1 MFITQKSL
9 QRRTFLRGAGAAL
22 ALPFLDAMV
31 PALSPMA
38 SAAAAPVRRLGS
50 IYIPNGANMTSW
62 TPAGTGTKFKFSPT
76 LSPLSAFRDRLTIVS
91 GLDSH
96 PAEALN
102 VVEGGGDHPRAPGA
116 WLSATH
122 PKRTEGADIE
132 AGVTIDQIVAQKVGK
147 DTPLTSLE
155 IATERSDIVGGC
167 SSFGYSCI
175 YSDTISW
182 RTPTT
187 PLPMDN
193 NPRTVFERLFG
204 DGTNAAQRLAQ
215 IREDRSILDTVTR
228 EVAGFEKTL
237 GPSDRQRVDEYLDSI
252 RDVERR
258 LQRAEAH
265 NTQLDT
271 ALPDK
276 PIGIPD
282 SFEEHCKLM
291 FDLQV
296 LAYQADITRVITF
309 LMGRELSNR
318 TYPEIGV
325 PDAHHALSHHENNP
339 EKLARQAKIDTFHV
353 QLLSY
358 YLGKLRA
365 TRDGEGNLLDHTM
378 VMFGAGLSD
387 SNSHCHLA
395 LPLLVAGGGAGQV
408 KGGRHLV
415 YPSYNAGKAGTP
427 MGNLLLTLVQKM
439 DVNTETV
446 GDSNGTI
453 DL

>member
-1 MFITQKSL
+1 MI
-9 QRRTFLRGAGAAL
+9 
-22 ALPFLDAMV
+22 
-31 PALSPMA
+31 PALSSVARAA
-38 SAAAAPVRRLGS
+38 STPARRLGA
-50 IYIPNGANMTSW
+50 IYIPNGANMHSW
-62 TPAGTGTKFKFSPT
+62 TPTGVGTNFEFSPS
-76 LSPLSAFRDRLTIVS
+76 LSPLAPFRDRLTVVT

-96 PAEALN
+96 PAQALN
-102 VVEGGGDHPRAPGA
+102 VMEGGGDHPRAPAA
-116 WLSATH
+116 WLNAAH
-122 PKRTEGADIE
+122 PKRTEGADIQ
-132 AGVTIDQIVAQKVGK
+132 AGTTIDQIVAPQVGK
-147 DTPLTSLE
+147 DTPLASLE

-204 DGTNAAQRLAQ
+204 DGTNTAQRLAQ
-215 IREDRSILDTVTR
+215 IREDRSILDTVTS
-228 EVAGFEKTL
+228 EVTSLEKTL
-237 GPSDRQRVDEYLDSI
+237 GSSDRLRVDEYLDSI

-265 NTQLDT
+265 NKQSDLS
-271 ALPDK
+271 LPDK
-276 PIGIPD
+276 PTGIPD
-282 SFEEHCKLM
+282 TFADHCKLM

-339 EKLARQAKIDTFHV
+339 EKLAKQAKIDTFHN
-353 QLLSY
+353 QLFAY
-358 YLGKLRA
+358 YLEKLRA
-365 TRDGEGNLLDHTM
+365 ARDGDGNLLDHTM
-378 VMFGAGLSD
+378 ILYGAGLSD
-387 SNSHCHLA
+387 SNAHSHLS
-395 LPLLVAGGGAGQV
+395 LPLLIAGGGAGLV
-408 KGGRHLV
+408 KGGRHLE
-415 YPSYNAGKAGTP
+415 YPSYDAGKDGTP

-439 DVNTETV
+439 GVQMEAV
-446 GDSNGTI
+446 GDSTGTI

>member
-1 MFITQKSL
+1 MIIKKKSL
-9 QRRTFLRGAGAAL
+9 HRRTFLRGAGAAL

-31 PALSPMA
+31 PALSPIA
-38 SAAAAPVRRLGS
+38 KAAATPVRRLGC
-50 IYIPNGANMTSW
+50 IYIANGANMRSW
-62 TPAGTGTKFKFSPT
+62 TPTGVGTEFQLSPS
-76 LSPLSAFRDRLTIVS
+76 LSPLAAFRDRLTVIT

-96 PAEALN
+96 PAEAAGAA
-102 VVEGGGDHPRAPGA
+102 EGGGDHPRAPAA
-116 WLSATH
+116 WLNAAH
-122 PKRTEGADIE
+122 PKRTEGVDIQ
-132 AGVTIDQIVAQKVGK
+132 AGMTIDQIVAQQAGT
-147 DTPLTSLE
+147 DTPLPSLE
-155 IATERSDIVGGC
+155 LAMERSDIVGGC
-167 SSFGYSCI
+167 SGFGYSCI

-182 RTPTT
+182 RTATT

-204 DGTNAAQRLAQ
+204 DGTNAGQRIAQ

-228 EVAGFEKTL
+228 EVAGLQKTL
-237 GPSDRQRVDEYLDSI
+237 GSGDRLRVDEYLDSI

-265 NTQLDT
+265 NSQSDL

-276 PIGIPD
+276 PTGIPD
-282 SFEEHCKLM
+282 TFAEHCKLM

-296 LAYQADITRVITF
+296 LAYQTDITRVITF

-325 PDAHHALSHHENNP
+325 RDAHHALSHHENNP
-339 EKLARQAKIDTFHV
+339 EKLEKQAKIDTFHN
-353 QLLSY
+353 QLLAY

-365 TRDGEGNLLDHTM
+365 SRDGDGNLLDHTM
-378 VMFGAGLSD
+378 ILYGGGLSD
-387 SNSHCHLA
+387 SNSHSHLS
-395 LPLLVAGGGAGQV
+395 LPLLVAGGGSGQIR
-408 KGGRHLV
+408 GGRHLV
-415 YPSYNAGKAGTP
+415 YPSYNSGKAGTP

-439 DVNTETV
+439 GVPAEAV